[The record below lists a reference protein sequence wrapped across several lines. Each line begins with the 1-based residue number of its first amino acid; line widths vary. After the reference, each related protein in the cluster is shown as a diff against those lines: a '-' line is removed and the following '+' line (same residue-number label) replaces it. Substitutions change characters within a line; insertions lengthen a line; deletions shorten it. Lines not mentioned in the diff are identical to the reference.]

1 MSQRLSTSSRAI
13 PKTKTSSSSDAL
25 RVVAKTAGSDSWK
38 TWAGRSHGTNDDFEV
53 SDLWRGLKL
62 TLQHKLGFKGNP
74 PPPGTACPVCLTDHE
89 EEEEPDEADNN
100 QRSMTSTSNKRRS
113 RKVSKNDG
121 GSNKW
126 HVTYCGCAVCKDCM
140 NGYVQSQI
148 RDPEHSGVLKCPV
161 CTKDLRSQDAVMA
174 LDGNEELIS
183 EWDTKI
189 RNNLLRALPSYRP
202 CPRCSNKNMNIN
214 GDSHS
219 SGNDKNDPG
228 SAEGG
233 GFVTPECLAPHY
245 QERLADAT
253 QVIQHRHLA
262 PMVVLL
268 SYFGFVWII
277 LKTPS
282 RSVHVDLFFMLA
294 PLFIFLKLGVLCQLW
309 VATQARSI
317 FFRPIQVGC
326 PCCNEE
332 FILPADA
339 NSSMYEDERTNEWMK
354 NNTRQC
360 PSCSVP
366 ISKIDGCNHMNCSHC
381 KAQFCWAC
389 MRLRTSCR
397 AYRCN
402 NQAPFGDAIPTF
414 DDGDEGQNN
423 NGDGRDRRVRRR
435 PPRPNGSVLTIIDY
449 LLDQPYPQIS
459 YKDGILLL
467 VCIFARYI
475 GPVRFV
481 VHNMM
486 SMFSSVLFTNTI
498 LGLVVVFI
506 LHIALTGFHEYQMIN
521 RTRRHV
527 RRQRNAGGGR
537 EGGVLNPA
545 PVQQQQQQRR
555 QQGGGG
561 GGMNDGL
568 LRQLEQDI
576 IAEALRRSV
585 EDQ

>member
-1 MSQRLSTSSRAI
+1 MSQRLSTSSRAT
-13 PKTKTSSSSDAL
+13 PKTKTTTSSDAL

-62 TLQHKLGFKGNP
+62 TLQHKFGFKGNP
-74 PPPGTACPVCLTDHE
+74 PPPGSSCPVCLTDPEEDDDE
-89 EEEEPDEADNN
+89 EEKP
-100 QRSMTSTSNKRRS
+100 
-113 RKVSKNDG
+113 DG
-121 GSNKW
+121 GGGGSSKW
-126 HVTYCGCAVCKDCM
+126 HVTYCNCAVCKACLL
-140 NGYVQSQI
+140 GYVQSQI

-183 EWDTKI
+183 EWDTKM

-202 CPRCSNKNMNIN
+202 CPRCSNKNSENSSN
-214 GDSHS
+214 DSS
-219 SGNDKNDPG
+219 SNNDQG

-253 QVIQHRHLA
+253 QVIQQRHLA

-277 LKTPS
+277 SKTPS
-282 RSVHVDLFFMLA
+282 RSALVDLFFMLA
-294 PLFIFLKLGVLCQLW
+294 PLFLFLKLGVLCQLW
-309 VATQARSI
+309 VATQARST

-339 NSSMYEDERTNEWMK
+339 NSSMYEDEQTNEWMK
-354 NNTRQC
+354 SNTRQC

-381 KAQFCWAC
+381 QAQFCWAC

-423 NGDGRDRRVRRR
+423 NGNGRDRRVRRR
-435 PPRPNGSVLTIIDY
+435 PPRPSDSVLTIIDY
-449 LLDQPYPQIS
+449 LLDQPYPQMS
-459 YKDGILLL
+459 YNDGIVLL
-467 VCIFARYI
+467 VCIFARFI
-475 GPVRFV
+475 GPVRFI

-498 LGLVVVFI
+498 LGLAAVCI
-506 LHIALTGFHEYQMIN
+506 LHIALRGFHEYQMRN

-527 RRQRNAGGGR
+527 RRMNGRQRNAGVGR
-537 EGGVLNPA
+537 GEGVLNPA
-545 PVQQQQQQRR
+545 LVQQGHQQQHQHQQQRR
-555 QQGGGG
+555 PQGGGG
-561 GGMNDGL
+561 VNDGL

-576 IAEALRRSV
+576 IAEALRRSI